1 MLPDSNL
8 KVKIDSAVSTM
19 LLCPHKKR
27 KETFLFLTG
36 NEIIKFIC
44 KEQKERI
51 NSTVSK
57 HSFNRMKSS
66 DFNKNQRKQ
75 VITNLQQ

>member
-27 KETFLFLTG
+27 KETFFLTG

-51 NSTVSK
+51 NS

-66 DFNKNQRKQ
+66 DFNKKPEETSYYKSSA
-75 VITNLQQ
+75 VVKS